1 MKKGTTFGLPISNF
15 EGIIP
20 PKRCGSA
27 SSSIGCTSLLSQAQ
41 LDARLSEQQ
50 QRYEAK
56 ISELMSSQ
64 QQMREDIERQMR
76 EEMERQMQEKIEQ
89 QLQRK
94 EIELEEKFQRQQA
107 TMMEQMRLMLQ
118 SAGLTTQ
125 LPSLDPPLPK
135 K

>member
-1 MKKGTTFGLPISNF
+1 M
-15 EGIIP
+15 
-20 PKRCGSA
+20 
-27 SSSIGCTSLLSQAQ
+27 LSQAQ

-64 QQMREDIERQMR
+64 QQMQEDMERQMR
-76 EEMERQMQEKIEQ
+76 EEMEQQIREEIERQMQEKIEQ